1 MKKNPISPKLQS
13 IIKNT
18 EDIDY
23 LVMRLKESL
32 KKDHFF
38 YMPGICGKSPE
49 KMTKQELIVDREAL
63 LFSLKFVNNQYVYE
77 LLNRITSEVSLA
89 GRTGLLKAL
98 RVKGLSPREWIRLAM
113 LQFNSTEDSKKMP
126 HIKIAK
132 LHFYPIEK
140 PKSMGKVF
148 ISQIKNHLIE
158 VLEKHIKR
166 KLTLNEQKII
176 LRIEPKSIRD
186 MLKILN

>member
-1 MKKNPISPKLQS
+1 MKKNPTSPKLRS
-13 IIKNT
+13 IIKST

-32 KKDHFF
+32 KKDHFL
-38 YMPGICGKSPE
+38 YMTGICGKSPE
-49 KMTKQELIVDREAL
+49 KMTKQELILDREAL
-63 LFSLKFVNNQYVYE
+63 LLNLKFVNNQYVNE
-77 LLNRITSEVSLA
+77 LLNRIEGEVSLA

-98 RVKGLSPREWIRLAM
+98 RVEGLTPREWIRLAM
-113 LQFNSTEDSKKMP
+113 LQFNSIEDSKKMP

-132 LHFYPIEK
+132 LPYYPIEK

-148 ISQIKNHLIE
+148 ISKIKDHLIE

-166 KLTLNEQKII
+166 KLTLNEQQII